1 VINAVIVK
9 RMILGETL
17 CILTET
23 QYDILLCYF

>member
-1 VINAVIVK
+1 MLIVK